1 MEGLLFKSLIAL
13 SAAVAV
19 LASNVVPAYAASPG
33 YCQHFAEEAVR
44 QFHRYQSFP
53 DCFHGEDWRWNAS
66 RSRHY
71 NWCLGASINTARAQE
86 SRRATLLRQCSFL
99 AYGHY

>member
-19 LASNVVPAYAASPG
+19 LASNVVPSYAASPG
-33 YCQHFAEEAVR
+33 YCQYFAKEAVR
-44 QFHRYQSFP
+44 QFHRYHSIP

-66 RSRHY
+66 WSRHY
-71 NWCLGASINTARAQE
+71 NWCLGAPINTARAQE